1 MRKQLYIDLQ
11 TALENITKKEG
22 NKDVAIFQHFDL
34 WNQNVDF
41 LEQDTPFARP
51 AIFVEFMPIQWK
63 TIGAK
68 VQEAALVI
76 KLHIVTDWFEGTAKY
91 NPTQSAAL
99 DYLDLPD
106 KVIAA
111 IQNITVNGSG
121 SLTRTQSVIN
131 HNHHKYVD
139 SIEEYTAYIKD
150 SSAAVELTPI
160 ATKPTIKIV
169 TNA

>member
-1 MRKQLYIDLQ
+1 MRKQLYLDLQ
-11 TALENITKKEG
+11 TALSEIKNDEEK
-22 NKDVAIFQHFDL
+22 VIFEHFDL

-63 TIGAK
+63 TIGSK
-68 VQEAALVI
+68 VQESALVI

-91 NPTQSAAL
+91 NPGQSAAL

-111 IQNITVNGSG
+111 IQNITVNGSS

-150 SSAAVELTPI
+150 TSAYVELTPV
-160 ATKPTIKIV
+160 TKPTIKIQ